1 MVACSPGMYK
11 TMGLIPSQVKL
22 KTIKLVFVVYLLSR
36 QHEEQ
41 SIVGSESGIISQV
54 KLKTI
59 KLIFVVYLLSR
70 QHEEQSLVGSESGI
84 ICQSG
89 VICLSVHSFF
99 SKVAL

>member
-1 MVACSPGMYK
+1 
-11 TMGLIPSQVKL
+11 
-22 KTIKLVFVVYLLSR
+22 
-36 QHEEQ
+36 
-41 SIVGSESGIISQV
+41 
-54 KLKTI
+54 
-59 KLIFVVYLLSR
+59 LIFVVYLLSR